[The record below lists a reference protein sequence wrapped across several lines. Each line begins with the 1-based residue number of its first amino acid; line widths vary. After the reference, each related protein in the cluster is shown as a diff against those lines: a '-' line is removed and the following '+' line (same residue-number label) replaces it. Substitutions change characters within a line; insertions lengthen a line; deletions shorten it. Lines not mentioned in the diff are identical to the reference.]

1 MPTHKKI
8 APTELA
14 AQVRTRRIIA
24 KPEKRNGLVVWRGG
38 GVCLHARKPKQ
49 RGGARV
55 RRGTRRCREMI
66 DYRAM
71 RVLLLSLSSET
82 KDLVH
87 NALAGQGYEIASDS
101 GLTVDEVLALSPE
114 VLITEASPTD
124 LSCCG
129 MISQLKARSD
139 TRASVKIVMVV
150 RGGALERA
158 RALDL
163 GADDVITYPFDP
175 VEFAA
180 RVRTQF
186 RERQPEEDLKTML
199 KYAVQRE
206 QMADIAVE
214 SLSGGA
220 VTKHRFWIIPAIFVV
235 SAAAVLAAAF
245 IMISTGR
252 SRKETRQL
260 RAEIARL
267 NNGLGVHDQLLQR
280 TEQARNSLDAR
291 AKSTSDARDSLRAQS
306 EDLRKKMAAAEGP
319 DAQSLKQQL
328 ADTQK
333 RLKLLENEGKIAET
347 IVHSYGPS
355 VCLLHVVVEFL
366 DKESGKPIQIALDAM
381 GKPQVDDKGMVRLD
395 AGGAGPHLQIDIF
408 GTGFLVRRDG
418 RILTNHHV
426 AEPWWSNDEL
436 KELLDHGATAYV
448 LSYKAYFPGTS
459 DGISAKLDKIS
470 SSADVAVLKLEAP
483 TPSNTT
489 LLELADRSDATIS
502 GEPVVLIGYPTG
514 IEGILARAGTDV
526 AQKIA
531 DGTQN
536 VNQMVSQLAQQ
547 KLIRPTT
554 TQGHIGDVL
563 QDKIVYDAATTSG
576 GSGGPLFNRDGK
588 VIGVNF
594 AILKG
599 FGGSNLAVPARYAKE
614 LLR

>member
-1 MPTHKKI
+1 M
-8 APTELA
+8 
-14 AQVRTRRIIA
+14 V
-24 KPEKRNGLVVWRGG
+24 
-38 GVCLHARKPKQ
+38 
-49 RGGARV
+49 
-55 RRGTRRCREMI
+55 
-66 DYRAM
+66 DYASM
-71 RVLLLSLSSET
+71 RLLLLNLSSET
-82 KDLVH
+82 KDLA
-87 NALAGQGYEIASDS
+87 NSALAGQGYEIAMES

-129 MISQLKARSD
+129 MITQLKARSD

-163 GADDVITYPFDP
+163 GADDVITFPFEAI
-175 VEFAA
+175 EFAA
-180 RVRTQF
+180 RIRTQF

-220 VTKHRFWIIPAIFVV
+220 VGKHRFWLIPAIFVV
-235 SAAAVLAAAF
+235 SAAAILAAAF
-245 IMISTGR
+245 IVISTGR
-252 SRKETRQL
+252 SRKETLQL
-260 RAEIARL
+260 RSEIARL
-267 NNGLGVHDQLLQR
+267 NVGLGLHDQLLQR
-280 TEQARNSLDAR
+280 TEQVRSSLDAS
-291 AKSTSDARDSLRAQS
+291 AKSNSATRETLRAQS
-306 EDLRKKMAAAEGP
+306 VDLRKKMATAEGA
-319 DAQSLKQQL
+319 DAESLKTQL

-355 VCLLHVVVEFL
+355 VCLLHVLVEFL
-366 DKESGKPIQIALDAM
+366 DKDTGKPIQIAVDAL
-381 GKPQVDDKGMVRLD
+381 GKPQVDDKGMVQLN
-395 AGGAGPHLQIDIF
+395 AGGTGPHLQIDVF

-426 AEPWWSNDEL
+426 AEPWWNNDDL

-448 LSYKAYFPGTS
+448 LSYKAYFPGSS
-459 DGISAKLDKIS
+459 DGISAKLDKVS
-470 SSADVAVLKLEAP
+470 SSADVATLKLETS
-483 TPSNTT
+483 TPSNAA
-489 LLELADRSDATIS
+489 LLELDERSQASVS

-531 DGTQN
+531 DNTQN
-536 VNQMVSQLAQQ
+536 VNQIVSQLAAQ

>member
-1 MPTHKKI
+1 
-8 APTELA
+8 
-14 AQVRTRRIIA
+14 
-24 KPEKRNGLVVWRGG
+24 
-38 GVCLHARKPKQ
+38 
-49 RGGARV
+49 
-55 RRGTRRCREMI
+55 
-66 DYRAM
+66 M
-71 RVLLLSLSSET
+71 RLLLLNLSAET
-82 KDLVH
+82 NALVES
-87 NALAGQGYEIASDS
+87 ALAGQGYEIATESE
-101 GLTVDEVLALSPE
+101 LTVDEVLALSPE
-114 VLITEASPTD
+114 VVITEASPTD

-129 MISQLKARSD
+129 MISQLKATSD
-139 TRASVKIVMVV
+139 TRSSVRIVMVV

-163 GADDVITYPFDP
+163 GADDVITFPFEAL
-175 VEFAA
+175 EFAA

-214 SLSGGA
+214 SAGA
-220 VTKHRFWIIPAIFVV
+220 VSKHRFWLIPAIFVV
-235 SAAAVLAAAF
+235 SAAAILAAAF
-245 IMISTGR
+245 VAISTGR
-252 SRKETRQL
+252 NQKAERQL

-267 NNGLGVHDQLLQR
+267 NTGLGLQDQLLQR
-280 TEQARNSLDAR
+280 AEQARSSLDAS
-291 AKSTSDARDSLRAQS
+291 AKSNSAARSTLRAQS

-333 RLKLLENEGKIAET
+333 RLKLLENEGKVAET

-366 DKESGKPIQIALDAM
+366 DKETGKPIQIAADAT
-381 GKPQVDDKGMVRLD
+381 GKPQVDDKGMVRLQS
-395 AGGAGPHLQIDIF
+395 GGAGPHLQIDVF

-418 RILTNHHV
+418 RLLTNHHV
-426 AEPWWSNDEL
+426 AEPWWDNDDL
-436 KELLDHGATAYV
+436 KELLDHGTTAYV
-448 LSYKAYFPGTS
+448 LSYKAYFPGS
-459 DGISAKLDKIS
+459 SEGLAAKLDKVS
-470 SSADVAVLKLEAP
+470 SSADVATLKLEAG
-483 TPSNTT
+483 TPANAA
-489 LLELADRSDATIS
+489 LLELDERSEASVS

-514 IEGILARAGTDV
+514 IEGILARAGADV

-531 DGTQN
+531 TDTQN
-536 VNQMVSQLAQQ
+536 VNQMVSQLAAQ